1 MDRCSHLPVRC
12 KVDDLAGLLIQARQA
27 HRTSSTRGKR
37 VRPRVR
43 STITFLIMNALSF
56 FGLPELLS
64 HLYLRWARF
73 RQHVSLPLLALL
85 ALLQRTPIIQ
95 AVIGQGQ
102 QLVAS
107 SPGQVLRCG
116 IASVAALG
124 AIDTM
129 AGATTFVITPVGSPE
144 GTFAVNVG
152 TAVNVNFTITDTP
165 TPVKSWKVTGTLA
178 PGLSIAGLSGGVVN
192 LANPVILGTV
202 TTAGTYSIDV
212 KAYDK
217 TGGTGKTDGV
227 LYPITFI
234 VSGTAVATAPSI
246 TTQPTAQVV
255 TAGSSASF
263 SVTASG
269 TAPLTY
275 QWKFNGTAISGATSS
290 SYTLSNA
297 QSANEGNYS
306 VTVSNSANS
315 VTSSAV
321 SLLVSSS
328 GTAPTFTLQPIG
340 GTVVLGQVVVL
351 NAKASGTP
359 NYQWYKNGTAI
370 VGATDSSLVI
380 SSVSSSSAGTYVLK
394 ASNNSATASSN
405 PAELSI
411 GSSQRAPMVN
421 VSVLTTSVAGDP
433 FTLGFVIAGTSAQ
446 TVIIRASGPSIAT
459 LVPGTMANPSLQ
471 LFNSNSTVIAE
482 NDDWN
487 STLAPLFAKA
497 GAFAFIP
504 NSKDAALVATLPPGN
519 YTIQI
524 KDSTNGTG
532 KALAEVFLLE
542 QPSAT
547 KSED

>member
-1 MDRCSHLPVRC
+1 M
-12 KVDDLAGLLIQARQA
+12 
-27 HRTSSTRGKR
+27 
-37 VRPRVR
+37 
-43 STITFLIMNALSF
+43 
-56 FGLPELLS
+56 
-64 HLYLRWARF
+64 
-73 RQHVSLPLLALL
+73 
-85 ALLQRTPIIQ
+85 
-95 AVIGQGQ
+95 
-102 QLVAS
+102 
-107 SPGQVLRCG
+107 
-116 IASVAALG
+116 
-124 AIDTM
+124 
-129 AGATTFVITPVGSPE
+129 
-144 GTFAVNVG
+144 
-152 TAVNVNFTITDTP
+152 
-165 TPVKSWKVTGTLA
+165 
-178 PGLSIAGLSGGVVN
+178 
-192 LANPVILGTV
+192 
-202 TTAGTYSIDV
+202 
-212 KAYDK
+212 
-217 TGGTGKTDGV
+217 
-227 LYPITFI
+227 
-234 VSGTAVATAPSI
+234 
-246 TTQPTAQVV
+246 
-255 TAGSSASF
+255 
-263 SVTASG
+263 TASG